1 MFTSRFLIVR
11 LLLLL
16 LSCVM
21 EKFGV
26 GGKVKKDSVKA
37 KNLQLDFL
45 GEHRDYVFCGGFTH
59 F

>member
-11 LLLLL
+11 LLLLS

-26 GGKVKKDSVKA
+26 GGKVNKD
-37 KNLQLDFL
+37 LQLDFL